1 MTTMRAIKRY
11 YANWGLKSA
20 EYYKKRLDKE
30 RKENQKNEK
39 ELQFQIKKKD
49 RDIRF
54 LTLQNEG
61 LKNEVTRWNNEYL
74 SLLNR
79 VREFLRRHPEINDFD
94 YKE

>member
-1 MTTMRAIKRY
+1 MRAIKRY
-11 YANWGLKSA
+11 YANWGLKAA
-20 EYYKKRLDKE
+20 EYYKKRLDQAL
-30 RKENQKNEK
+30 KENQKNET

-49 RDIRF
+49 RHIRF

-61 LKNEVTRWNNEYL
+61 LKNEVSKWSDEYL

-94 YKE
+94 SKE